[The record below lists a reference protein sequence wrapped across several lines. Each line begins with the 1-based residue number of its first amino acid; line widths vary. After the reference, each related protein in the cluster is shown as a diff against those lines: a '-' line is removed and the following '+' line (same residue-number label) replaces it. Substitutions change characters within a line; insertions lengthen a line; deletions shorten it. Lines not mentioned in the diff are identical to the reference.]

1 MKNNSKRHRRRA
13 PVPRAIAEVLTR
25 ISLVYFLPAAFV
37 RCKERKKV
45 HQETNA
51 RGGNTHKKI
60 IALFLLLRNFRGEPP
75 TFLLR
80 AR

>member
-13 PVPRAIAEVLTR
+13 STARAIAEVLTR

-45 HQETNA
+45 QETNA
-51 RGGNTHKKI
+51 RGGNTYKKI
-60 IALFLLLRNFRGEPP
+60 IALISSSSQFSR
-75 TFLLR
+75 
-80 AR
+80 